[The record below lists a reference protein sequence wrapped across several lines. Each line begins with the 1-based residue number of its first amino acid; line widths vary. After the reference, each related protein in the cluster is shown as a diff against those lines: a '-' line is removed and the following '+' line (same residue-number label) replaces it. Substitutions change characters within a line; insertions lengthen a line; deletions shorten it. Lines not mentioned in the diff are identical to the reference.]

1 MIYKPAAN
9 RQLKSPRSVSP
20 MVMGVTERRRRVS
33 QRAVSRVITGT
44 HFCNTAPVTTEHFL
58 QHCLLHDGRG
68 RGGVHGQK
76 TDPWGRT
83 CMVTL
88 WSWRGQRIREGHW
101 GGRPKEAIDDDDD
114 EEEEEVRLYRPIL
127 ETSHVVSSCVF
138 SSGHRFACSSHMV
151 VYLHAWHYLM
161 EDI

>member
-1 MIYKPAAN
+1 MTFFF
-9 RQLKSPRSVSP
+9 KSS
-20 MVMGVTERRRRVS
+20 EWL
-33 QRAVSRVITGT
+33 
-44 HFCNTAPVTTEHFL
+44 EE
-58 QHCLLHDGRG
+58 D
-68 RGGVHGQK
+68 
-76 TDPWGRT
+76 
-83 CMVTL
+83 
-88 WSWRGQRIREGHW
+88 
-101 GGRPKEAIDDDDD
+101 DDDDD